1 MKIRFLHI
9 ALIALVTGTSF
20 AQDAKTSRA
29 DKKFDKWAYVDAI
42 KTYERIADKGYRS
55 SEMLQKLADAH
66 YYNNDFEKSAKW
78 YGELFAFSADQPA
91 EYYYRYAQSLK
102 ALKQYDKAD
111 QQMAQFIA
119 KNGSDSRAIQASSQK
134 DYLAA
139 IEKNSNRYKIEDAG
153 VNSSYS
159 DYGSAVSNNRMFF
172 TTARDTGNFAKR
184 VNKWDGGYTT
194 NFYSADINADG
205 SLAAPKRLR
214 AKTKSRFHEAIAA
227 FMPDGNTM
235 YFTRTNFLDGKRG
248 RNADKK
254 TLVKIYRSVMKDSV
268 WQDPTD
274 LSINSNDFNTGH
286 PAVSP
291 DGKYLYFSSDMPG
304 GQGGSDIWK
313 AEIAAD
319 GNVGTPVN
327 LGPEIN
333 TSGRD
338 AFPFI
343 SSAGELYFST
353 DGRPG
358 LGGLD
363 IYVSRPETDGNY
375 KKAYNIGAPANSPAD
390 DFGFQINFDTK
401 KGFLSSNREG
411 GKGSDDIYKFIEDKV
426 LEIPLSE
433 QTIVG
438 TVTDTQTSLP
448 VPNATVTLSDEN
460 MKVIKTVQADAEGK
474 YDMGVVPT
482 GKKYYVKAEAKDYQT
497 KEIPVIADGKT
508 DKKVVDIDIE
518 KAIKEVR
525 VGDNLADA
533 FGIKLIYFDFDKAD
547 ITAAAEVDLA
557 KIMDVLT
564 QYPAMKLDVQSHTD
578 SRGTAKYNMALS
590 DRRAK
595 ATMNWLTANGVAKS
609 RLSGKGYGESKILN
623 KCTEGVECSEEEHAL
638 NRRSLFV
645 ITAL

>member
-1 MKIRFLHI
+1 
-9 ALIALVTGTSF
+9 
-20 AQDAKTSRA
+20 
-29 DKKFDKWAYVDAI
+29 
-42 KTYERIADKGYRS
+42 
-55 SEMLQKLADAH
+55 MLQKLADAH
-66 YYNNDFEKSAKW
+66 YFNNDFEKSAKW
-78 YGELFAFSADQPA
+78 YGELFALSADQPA
-91 EYYYRYAQSLK
+91 EYHFRYAQSLK

-119 KNGSDSRAIQASSQK
+119 KSGSDSRAVQAAAQK

-153 VNSSYS
+153 VNSVYS
-159 DYGSAVSNNRMFF
+159 DYGTAVHNNRVIF

-194 NFYSADINADG
+194 NFYTADINTDG
-205 SLAAPKRLR
+205 SLTAPKRLR
-214 AKTKSRFHEAIAA
+214 SKAKSRFHEAVAA
-227 FMPDGNTM
+227 ITPDGNTM

-248 RNADKK
+248 RNANKK
-254 TLVKIYRSVMKDSV
+254 TLVKIYKSVLKDSI

-286 PAVSP
+286 PAITA
-291 DGKYLYFSSDMPG
+291 DGKWLFFSSDMPG

-313 AEIAAD
+313 AAIASD
-319 GNVGTPVN
+319 GSLGTPVN

-338 AFPFI
+338 AFPFV

-363 IYVSRPETDGNY
+363 LYVSRLEQDGSY
-375 KKAYNIGAPANSPAD
+375 KKAYNVGAPANSPAD
-390 DFGFQINFDTK
+390 DFGFQINFETK

-411 GKGSDDIYKFIEDKV
+411 GKGSDDIYRFTEEKL
-426 LEIPLSE
+426 LEIPASE
-433 QTIVG
+433 QSIVG
-438 TVTDTQTSLP
+438 TITDTQTGLP

-460 MKVIKTVQADAEGK
+460 MNVIKTVQADAQGK
-474 YDMGVVPT
+474 YDLGVVPT
-482 GKKYYVKAEAKDYQT
+482 GKKYFVKAEAKDYQT
-497 KEIPVIADGKT
+497 KEIPVIADGKV

-518 KAIKEVR
+518 KVIKEVR

-533 FGIKLIYFDFDKAD
+533 FGIKLIYFDFDKSD
-547 ITAAAEVDLA
+547 ITSQAEVDLA

-564 QYPAMKLDVQSHTD
+564 QYPGMKLDVQSHTD
-578 SRGTAKYNMALS
+578 SRGTTAYNKALS
-590 DRRAK
+590 DRRSQ
-595 ATMNWLTANGVAKS
+595 ATVKWLLGKGVAKN
-609 RLSGKGYGESKILN
+609 RLTGKGYGESKLIN
-623 KCTEGVECSEEEHAL
+623 KCADGVDCSEDEHAL

-645 ITAL
+645 ITGL